1 MKLDFISKGQKAA
14 IKASVSAAYLFY
26 FTVAVISLVYSLRS
40 SVNSGNASFLGN
52 LGNEF
57 VFFCL
62 LAMVTAVQAAVFH
75 LYKGSGNRQ
84 LNIQTALS
92 AVKFFIVMSLQAGIG
107 SQNIYFG
114 GSERSDFYSW
124 VTIFAIIAVAAV
136 FLAELVCAVW
146 LKLRLKECGAN
157 GK

>member
-1 MKLDFISKGQKAA
+1 
-14 IKASVSAAYLFY
+14 
-26 FTVAVISLVYSLRS
+26 
-40 SVNSGNASFLGN
+40 
-52 LGNEF
+52 
-57 VFFCL
+57 
-62 LAMVTAVQAAVFH
+62 MVTAVQAAVFH

-146 LKLRLKECGAN
+146 LRLRLKECGTN